1 MRRGGFPLGCRFA
14 ILVPASLLLLGIQF
28 LPYSPR
34 WLLEV
39 DRDDEAKAVVYKLH
53 GKGNEIAAELE
64 YQEMHDTIKAEA
76 RVKTRSLRTLVST
89 VPMAKRLFVAVG
101 VQVFTQFTGINVI
114 NYFGPTMYRSLGI
127 TGHKSLLVQGIYGA
141 VGPIANLFFI
151 VFLLDRVGRKK
162 PLVFGAGS
170 FVCTFSILAAIV
182 ATNPV
187 DSPLSNQTAQRAGI
201 AMIFLTS
208 VMFSLSFGPVSWVL
222 ASEVFPTHARALG
235 TMVAT
240 CCNWAFNTMIGQ
252 VAPIGMDKV
261 GWKFY
266 MLFVAL
272 NLVDMIIIAIFF
284 PETKGKTLEEMN
296 EYLFDS
302 PGIPKPNV
310 NSHGG
315 YALTKA
321 VHAKFIPLIR
331 FLLDYGAEPQCKNC
345 LAIFVAIRQKDL
357 ALVKLLIERDDSSY
371 TDCLGTGKRKRRK
384 LEDRVVVNS
393 AMLKAAVKCDARDI
407 VDYMAR
413 EKGCI
418 PDMQTLHMMAK

>member
-1 MRRGGFPLGCRFA
+1 MDFIGLESLPVEVIILPPSPGFRTEHHQLLYEVQLHALSESFPITSRHIYAVFQLSPASFRSQYLSGRAFARGPQDMASIFTKILRYPICTEEVVEH
-14 ILVPASLLLLGIQF
+14 LVPLLAERGLDVKASRFDI
-28 LPYSPR
+28 P
-34 WLLEV
+34 
-39 DRDDEAKAVVYKLH
+39 
-53 GKGNEIAAELE
+53 
-64 YQEMHDTIKAEA
+64 
-76 RVKTRSLRTLVST
+76 
-89 VPMAKRLFVAVG
+89 KRLF
-101 VQVFTQFTGINVI
+101 
-114 NYFGPTMYRSLGI
+114 RSLAPKPGSI
-127 TGHKSLLVQGIYGA
+127 RWKEQEPPLL
-141 VGPIANLFFI
+141 
-151 VFLLDRVGRKK
+151 FL
-162 PLVFGAGS
+162 
-170 FVCTFSILAAIV
+170 
-182 ATNPV
+182 
-187 DSPLSNQTAQRAGI
+187 Q
-201 AMIFLTS
+201 
-208 VMFSLSFGPVSWVL
+208 
-222 ASEVFPTHARALG
+222 
-235 TMVAT
+235 
-240 CCNWAFNTMIGQ
+240 
-252 VAPIGMDKV
+252 
-261 GWKFY
+261 
-266 MLFVAL
+266 
-272 NLVDMIIIAIFF
+272 
-284 PETKGKTLEEMN
+284 
-296 EYLFDS
+296 YLFDS